1 MDNENKKIAEKIF
14 KAIKKSLSDARKYN
28 KENNLPIHVFNMDIM
43 GNLKKVITG
52 ENIGTVVTP

>member
-1 MDNENKKIAEKIF
+1 MTATVM
-14 KAIKKSLSDARKYN
+14 A